1 MSEDILHRL
10 RAANQNP
17 NFQFTSNVYNEALI
31 LIEDIYLAIANKFG
45 MPAPNDLFDRNLQRE
60 THFDSDELRAFV
72 QANLALSGIAATVLD
87 GGR

>member
-1 MSEDILHRL
+1 
-10 RAANQNP
+10 
-17 NFQFTSNVYNEALI
+17 
-31 LIEDIYLAIANKFG
+31 